1 MKSNAKI
8 YTTYLSTAFYEDEL
22 KNQEYLINLKK
33 SLSLLFIKAQEYRLS
48 IYYRLSE
55 NDELLGLLKKLVT
68 LDKESLIKTI
78 ATINKNQTNQSGK
91 TILHLAADYNYPQL
105 VQLLLEGGA
114 NPNIADYRGYTS
126 LMTSLLDG
134 NRQIAKLL
142 LVYGANPFIRESSG
156 NNSFDLAKKY
166 DEPELYD
173 FMLNILSLP
182 KIEYESIYSKEMS
195 KAEHFIILFVYLI
208 SCLISGML
216 SYYLLRINS

>member
-78 ATINKNQTNQSGK
+78 ATINKNQTNR
-91 TILHLAADYNYPQL
+91 N
-105 VQLLLEGGA
+105 
-114 NPNIADYRGYTS
+114 
-126 LMTSLLDG
+126 
-134 NRQIAKLL
+134 
-142 LVYGANPFIRESSG
+142 
-156 NNSFDLAKKY
+156 
-166 DEPELYD
+166 
-173 FMLNILSLP
+173 
-182 KIEYESIYSKEMS
+182 
-195 KAEHFIILFVYLI
+195 
-208 SCLISGML
+208 
-216 SYYLLRINS
+216 

>member
-1 MKSNAKI
+1 MKEIKRIGVFTSGGDAPGMNAGI
-8 YTTYLSTAFYEDEL
+8 RAIVRSA
-22 KNQEYLINLKK
+22 
-33 SLSLLFIKAQEYRLS
+33 A
-48 IYYRLSE
+48 YY
-55 NDELLGLLKKLVT
+55 D
-68 LDKESLIKTI
+68 
-78 ATINKNQTNQSGK
+78 
-91 TILHLAADYNYPQL
+91 LH
-105 VQLLLEGGA
+105 
-114 NPNIADYRGYTS
+114 
-126 LMTSLLDG
+126 
-134 NRQIAKLL
+134 
-142 LVYGANPFIRESSG
+142 VYG